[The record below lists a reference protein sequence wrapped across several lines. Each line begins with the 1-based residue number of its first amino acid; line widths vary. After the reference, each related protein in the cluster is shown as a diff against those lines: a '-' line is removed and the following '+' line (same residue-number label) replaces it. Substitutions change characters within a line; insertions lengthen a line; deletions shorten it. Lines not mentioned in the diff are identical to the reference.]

1 MPQTTPKTPAT
12 QNKIIPI
19 LKEYGILTAATLL
32 MAFGIYLFRFPNNFS
47 FGGVTGIAVI
57 LAPFLPVSASTL
69 TLILN
74 VALLVLGLAVL
85 GGGFGIKTI
94 YVTLLLSGALSL
106 AEIIYPMDKPLTTQP
121 LLELIFAVVVP
132 SIASAI
138 FFNHNASSGGTD
150 IVAMILTKYTRINI
164 STTLMLADMAVAISS
179 FFIFGAETGL
189 FSVCGLLAKSLV
201 IDGVIEN
208 INLCKVFTIICDD
221 PDPICEYIIQTLHRG
236 ATTYHAMGYYKKE
249 DKTVIVTIMR
259 RTQAVRLRNFI
270 RTHEPHAFIAIT
282 NSSEIIG
289 NGFHAPI

>member
-1 MPQTTPKTPAT
+1 M
-12 QNKIIPI
+12 
-19 LKEYGILTAATLL
+19 L
-32 MAFGIYLFRFPNNFS
+32 
-47 FGGVTGIAVI
+47 
-57 LAPFLPVSASTL
+57 
-69 TLILN
+69 LILG
-74 VALLVLGLAVL
+74 LVVL
-85 GGGFGIKTI
+85 GGSFGVKTI
-94 YVTLLLSGALSL
+94 YVTLLLSGSLSL
-106 AEIIYPMDKPLTTQP
+106 AEIVYPMDAPLTTQP

-138 FFNHNASSGGTD
+138 LFNCNASSGGTD

-164 STTLMLADMAVAISS
+164 STTLMLADMAVAFSA

-221 PDPICEYIIQTLHRG
+221 PDPICDYIIHTLHRG

-259 RTQAVRLRNFI
+259 RSQAVRLRNFI
-270 RTHEPHAFIAIT
+270 RIHEPHAFIAIT

-289 NGFHAPI
+289 NGFHTPI

>member
-12 QNKIIPI
+12 QNKIIQI

-150 IVAMILTKYTRINI
+150 IVAMILTKYTR
-164 STTLMLADMAVAISS
+164 
-179 FFIFGAETGL
+179 
-189 FSVCGLLAKSLV
+189 
-201 IDGVIEN
+201 
-208 INLCKVFTIICDD
+208 
-221 PDPICEYIIQTLHRG
+221 QHQ
-236 ATTYHAMGYYKKE
+236 H
-249 DKTVIVTIMR
+249 
-259 RTQAVRLRNFI
+259 
-270 RTHEPHAFIAIT
+270 HPHACRYGGRCLVLFHLRR
-282 NSSEIIG
+282 G
-289 NGFHAPI
+289 NGTVLRVRSAREIPRHRRRDRKHQSM